1 MTSPSQRWATAVA
14 IALLAGAVAP
24 GARAESFD
32 AGPLGRPGVRTIE
45 ASAAPRLGAAP
56 LKAAEPALARIG
68 FDPGGATLSQS
79 AAADLESF
87 VRAFGRRAGRMTLKS
102 YAGEI
107 GDTSTTA
114 RRLSLKRV
122 LAVRD
127 FLIERGISAERLDV
141 RALGGARDAGP
152 LDRVD
157 ITRGGG

>member
-1 MTSPSQRWATAVA
+1 MTSLSQRWTLAAGV
-14 IALLAGAVAP
+14 ALLAGAAAP
-24 GARAESFD
+24 GVRAEPFD
-32 AGPLGRPGVRTIE
+32 IVPLGRPGTQTIE
-45 ASAAPRLGAAP
+45 ASAGPLLGAAA

-68 FDPGGATLSQS
+68 FEPGGATLSPA

-114 RRLSLKRV
+114 RRLSLRRV

-141 RALGGARDAGP
+141 RALGGAHDAGP

-157 ITRGGG
+157 ITRAGG

>member
-1 MTSPSQRWATAVA
+1 MTSPSQRWALATGVA
-14 IALLAGAVAP
+14 FLAGMTAL
-24 GARAESFD
+24 GARADSLD
-32 AGPLGRPGVRTIE
+32 VVPLGRPGTQTTE
-45 ASAAPRLGAAP
+45 ASAGPLLGATP

-68 FDPGGATLSQS
+68 FDPGGATLSQ
-79 AAADLESF
+79 AAAVDLENF

-114 RRLSLKRV
+114 RRLSLRRV

-157 ITRGGG
+157 ITRAGG